1 LSGQSYNYSHNVTI
15 EDNIFNGTFD
25 ATVVAIRSQS
35 SYNLK
40 IIGCRGEGLFSLGQI
55 TSIPDELEVRDCDVT
70 VSEGGINYTG
80 AGNVTIEALKVV
92 GELYGVRAGA
102 NNEVIYSGSKLVI
115 SGSDLEAKYP
125 VIIRGAAETVTITDS
140 TLTPIDD
147 GEMINN
153 VANGTVNITIDEAAY
168 VTSEE
173 ELKTALANTSVKGII
188 LGDDIELT
196 EYVNLNNNKGLV
208 LDGNGQ
214 TITTVYDGRNP
225 CGLYLASDN
234 ITIKNVTITGESK
247 VGIDTK
253 RGTKGLSIIDVT
265 FKGMGIGFY
274 ANPDVEGTIE
284 KCIFEYLGT
293 GIGINGSSFSTVD
306 NSFSNIRNMY
316 LEIFG
321 ERTEEDINEI
331 LGDNTFDSEVEA
343 VFEES
348 KWTIIAKT
356 IKNNNLKAFTMGFV
370 ALEEETQTTAEE
382 ETLDTVSAFNEAAT
396 EEEENAGEETE
407 APVNEQ
413 EVEEELE
420 NIEDVVGEDA
430 EELVNEEA
438 DEDNDED
445 EHVDTEEDMEDGDK
459 NLEDEAEV
467 VDEEAAE

>member
-1 LSGQSYNYSHNVTI
+1 MIYN
-15 EDNIFNGTFD
+15 
-25 ATVVAIRSQS
+25 
-35 SYNLK
+35 K
-40 IIGCRGEGLFSLGQI
+40 
-55 TSIPDELEVRDCDVT
+55 
-70 VSEGGINYTG
+70 
-80 AGNVTIEALKVV
+80 
-92 GELYGVRAGA
+92 
-102 NNEVIYSGSKLVI
+102 
-115 SGSDLEAKYP
+115 
-125 VIIRGAAETVTITDS
+125 
-140 TLTPIDD
+140 
-147 GEMINN
+147 
-153 VANGTVNITIDEAAY
+153 ANGNVNITIDGATY
-168 VTSEE
+168 VTTEA
-173 ELKTALANTSVKGII
+173 ELRAALADTRIDAII
-188 LGDDIELT
+188 LGDGISLS
-196 EYVNLNNNKGLV
+196 EYVNLNNNEGLV

-284 KCIFEYLGT
+284 KCIFEDLGT